1 MTFCMGERKQKG
13 FLTVTLI
20 ALTDCHI
27 SSFTRNLL
35 NTKNSDKKAPPAQ
48 GWMNTSAFVWGSYFR
63 TDDASS
69 AVEMMTDAS
78 LGCIFRCNY
87 PFLLLLKH

>member
-35 NTKNSDKKAPPAQ
+35 NTKNSDKKRRLHRV
-48 GWMNTSAFVWGSYFR
+48 G
-63 TDDASS
+63 
-69 AVEMMTDAS
+69 
-78 LGCIFRCNY
+78 
-87 PFLLLLKH
+87 

>member
-1 MTFCMGERKQKG
+1 MGERKQKG

-35 NTKNSDKKAPPAQ
+35 NTKIQIK
-48 GWMNTSAFVWGSYFR
+48 SASCTRLDEYVSVCLRSYFR

-69 AVEMMTDAS
+69 APEVMRDAS
-78 LGCIFRCNY
+78 LRNSFITLFFACSSTSS
-87 PFLLLLKH
+87 H